1 MATLNGNYISV
12 MADSLN
18 KKIKILEAVI
28 ALNEEQNKILSDE
41 EFDLDGFDLTVQEKA
56 KYIDELDLMDEGFAA
71 LFDKVK
77 AELDGKREEFA
88 DEIKEMQKLIR
99 TITELG
105 AKVETGEKR
114 NKALADRQ
122 FTALKKEV
130 KEAKMS
136 SQTAS
141 KYYRSM
147 SQVDSTP
154 QFVDSKH

>member
-28 ALNEEQNKILSDE
+28 ALNEEQHKILSDE
-41 EFDLDGFDLTVQEKA
+41 EFDLDRFDLTVQEKA

-99 TITELG
+99 TITELS

-122 FTALKKEV
+122 FTTLKKEV

>member
-28 ALNEEQNKILSDE
+28 VLNEEQNKILSDE

-99 TITELG
+99 TITELS

>member
-12 MADSLN
+12 MADSLK
-18 KKIKILEAVI
+18 KKIKILEAVVT
-28 ALNEEQNKILSDE
+28 LNEEQNGILSNE
-41 EFDLDGFDLTVQEKA
+41 EFDLDGFDLTVQKKA
-56 KYIDELDLMDEGFAA
+56 EYIDELELLDEGFSA
-71 LFDKVK
+71 LFEKVK
-77 AELDGKREEFA
+77 AELDGKRDEFA

-99 TITELG
+99 AITELS
-105 AKVETGEKR
+105 AKVETAEKR
-114 NKALADRQ
+114 NKVLADRQ
-122 FTALKKEV
+122 FAKLKKEV

-147 SQVDSTP
+147 SQVDSSP

>member
-28 ALNEEQNKILSDE
+28 ALNEEQHKILSDE
-41 EFDLDGFDLTVQEKA
+41 EFDLDRFDLTVQEKA

-99 TITELG
+99 TITELS